1 MAKRTRLTD
10 AEQQQLLDNFY
21 ESSDVEDEPNEFEE
35 ADVFME
41 ENGEDVL
48 AEELFENVDCVRG
61 ENVDDVAAEEEMS
74 VVRKQRFNDLA
85 EILDEGNFDDLPP
98 QDKKEFIYHKIN
110 RWRRITKSYNG
121 QLSKITIPLPDL
133 RMNQPHQAHLGYRY
147 WYEIRWKWNVLQMP
161 TKGVLL

>member
-21 ESSDVEDEPNEFEE
+21 ESLDVEDEPNEFEE

-61 ENVDDVAAEEEMS
+61 ENVDDVATEDEMS

-85 EILDEGNFDDLPP
+85 EILNEGNFDDLPP
-98 QDKKEFIYHKIN
+98 QDKKEFIYQNKQMAKNNEKIAWLTVKN
-110 RWRRITKSYNG
+110 NDTVAGPAAPSPSRILLCYA
-121 QLSKITIPLPDL
+121 L
-133 RMNQPHQAHLGYRY
+133 RCKASFLYIYLCSG
-147 WYEIRWKWNVLQMP
+147 L
-161 TKGVLL
+161 